1 MKFKNDPFMIA
12 MRRLNIFG
20 QFSHRLGV
28 VVILVFGMDQLTL
41 PNWIKFDLVQ
51 LAGFH
56 QVLT

>member
-1 MKFKNDPFMIA
+1 MIA

-20 QFSHRLGV
+20 QFSHLLGV
-28 VVILVFGMDQLTL
+28 VVILVLGMDQLTL